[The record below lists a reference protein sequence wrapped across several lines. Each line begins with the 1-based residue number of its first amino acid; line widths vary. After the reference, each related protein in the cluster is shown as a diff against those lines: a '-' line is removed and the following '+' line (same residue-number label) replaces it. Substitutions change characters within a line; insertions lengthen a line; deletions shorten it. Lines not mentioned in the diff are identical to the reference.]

1 MNEKNPTTVA
11 VSSGAEAFLA
21 QMKALGSVRYM
32 FANTGTDHGPLI
44 EAMAKT
50 ATEDPRDIKP
60 IVVPH
65 EQAAVSMA
73 HGYYNVTQNP
83 QMVLVHTLPGTANAL
98 GGIINAASCNVPLF
112 LVAGRTPITEGELR
126 GGKSQNIHWRQE
138 SRDQGNIVREFVKW
152 DYEVR
157 TNQNLAAMVSRAYKI
172 AMSEPR
178 GPVYMTLP
186 REWLAEALESTQVL
200 SPDAL
205 APASKMQA
213 DQASLEKAADWLMAA
228 ENPLIVTKYLGRNPE
243 AVQSLIELAE
253 LLAIPV
259 VQQLSYVNFP
269 TDHPLYLGT
278 QTTKYVRNSD
288 LLFFIDTDVPWEPPS
303 RSILRDGV
311 KIIHLERDPLF
322 TGIPGWGFPADLPV
336 TGCSDVSLPVLN
348 GIIRS
353 KLAAGMVG
361 KTKLD
366 ERRKKT
372 EAEHNE
378 MIRDVQRSIEA
389 AKSQQPINPVWLS
402 KCIGDVMD
410 DKTIIVNETV
420 TSRLAEVIRLN
431 RPGSLFGTPLAGHL
445 GWGLGAAIGMKL
457 GAPDATVI
465 AAEGDGSYMFGAPTA
480 CHFTAQKYQIPFLT
494 VVYNNQVWNASV
506 NAARGLYPDGVAART
521 RNFPGTDL
529 SPSPNFEL
537 TAQACGAYAARVEDP
552 EEVPDALAKAL
563 KVVKEERRQALLN
576 VICKNPLA

>member
-1 MNEKNPTTVA
+1 MTTAMKSVP

-44 EAMAKT
+44 EALAKT
-50 ATEDPRDIKP
+50 AKEDPRDIQP

-73 HGYYNVTQNP
+73 HGYYAVTQKP

-98 GGIINAASCNVPLF
+98 GGVINAASCNVPLF

-126 GGKSQNIHWRQE
+126 AGKSQNIHWRQE

-152 DYEVR
+152 DYEIR
-157 TNQNLAAMVSRAYKI
+157 TNQTLAAVVSRAYKI

-186 REWLAEALESTQVL
+186 REWLFEAMESTQLL
-200 SPDAL
+200 STDAL

-213 DQASLEKAADWLMAA
+213 DADALEKAAECLIAA
-228 ENPLIVTKYLGRNPE
+228 ASPLIVTKYLGRNPE

-253 LLAIPV
+253 LLSIPV

-269 TDHPLYLGT
+269 TDHPLNLGI
-278 QTTKYVRNSD
+278 QTTKYVRGAD
-288 LLFFIDTDVPWEPPS
+288 ALFFIDTGVPWEPPN
-303 RSILRDGV
+303 RNVLREGV
-311 KIIHLERDPLF
+311 KIIHLERDPMF
-322 TGIPGWGFPADLPV
+322 TAIPGWGFPADLPI
-336 TGCSDVSLPVLN
+336 TGCSEISLPALSA
-348 GIIRS
+348 IIRS
-353 KLAAGMVG
+353 KLAALP
-361 KTKLD
+361 KNKLD
-366 ERRKKT
+366 ERRRKI

-378 MIRDVQRSIEA
+378 MIREMDANVAA
-389 AKSQQPINPVWLS
+389 AKNQKPIHPVWLS
-402 KCIGDVMD
+402 HCIGEAMD
-410 DKTIIVNETV
+410 DKTIIANETI
-420 TSRLAEVIRLN
+420 TSRLAEVIHLN
-431 RPGSLFGTPLAGHL
+431 RPGSMFNTPLAGHL

-457 GAPDATVI
+457 GAPEATVI
-465 AAEGDGSYMFGAPTA
+465 AAEGDGSYMFSAPTA
-480 CHFTAQKYQIPFLT
+480 CHFTAQKYRIPFLT
-494 VVYNNQVWNASV
+494 VVYNNQVWSASL

-537 TAQACGAYAARVEDP
+537 TAQACGAYAARVEEP
-552 EEVPDALAKAL
+552 SEVPDALVKAL
-563 KVVKEERRQALLN
+563 KVVKEEGRQALLN
-576 VICKNPLA
+576 VVCKNPLA